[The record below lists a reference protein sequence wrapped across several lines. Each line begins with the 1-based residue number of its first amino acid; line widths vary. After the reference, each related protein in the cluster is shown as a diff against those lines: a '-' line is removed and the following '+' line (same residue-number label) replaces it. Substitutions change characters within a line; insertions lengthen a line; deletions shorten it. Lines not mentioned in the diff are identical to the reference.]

1 MSSRAQDVAG
11 RLLTRNL
18 QPVTDDDTKKAA
30 AFAAMTEDAINH
42 ALVQRG
48 LLPPFTVTSR

>member
-11 RLLTRNL
+11 RLLTRDL
-18 QPVTDDDTKKAA
+18 QSVIDDGTKHATA
-30 AFAAMTEDAINH
+30 VAAMTEDAINH

>member
-11 RLLTRNL
+11 WPLTRDL
-18 QPVTDDDTKKAA
+18 QSVIDDGTKHAA